1 VALVVEDTVAG
12 AVEGAAAGTVWTTG
26 CETFGATVDPV
37 VLADG
42 VVAGAEVT
50 VGTVVDGRTI
60 GGVTTGDTGAVDV
73 GAAGAT
79 GSATDPV
86 SCASSGVAVKAS
98 TAAIAVVAGREA

>member
-1 VALVVEDTVAG
+1 MVLVVEDTVAG
-12 AVEGAAAGTVWTTG
+12 AVEGAVAGTVWTTG

-42 VVAGAEVT
+42 VVAGAEV
-50 VGTVVDGRTI
+50 VDGRTI
-60 GGVTTGDTGAVDV
+60 DGVTTGDTGAVDV